1 VIARLAWRII
11 RIAIFAVLFTLFMVN
26 FHEVGHTLVARAL
39 GDSSAHYV
47 LVETT
52 ATSTCAGCNLYDSGR
67 LGDAANI
74 AVNFGGV
81 LFTQLLCWTA
91 ILFMAV
97 GNRRPFPSW
106 ALLTVAAIT
115 WLGDLVFQLAQGLIE
130 RVPAH
135 LPRGPEMSYTDYTA
149 VAWFARDA
157 TGIPATAWKLAL
169 LVGTVA
175 YSSLLALAMRRAVRR
190 RRQAAALASW
200 SVHGPSA

>member
-1 VIARLAWRII
+1 VEARHLIGGEHLVGQRSQLFCAAVEWHSVEVRVSTPVACVVLAQDACDVILTQRR
-11 RIAIFAVLFTLFMVN
+11 
-26 FHEVGHTLVARAL
+26 RAGL
-39 GDSSAHYV
+39 
-47 LVETT
+47 
-52 ATSTCAGCNLYDSGR
+52 
-67 LGDAANI
+67 
-74 AVNFGGV
+74 
-81 LFTQLLCWTA
+81 
-91 ILFMAV
+91 
-97 GNRRPFPSW
+97 FPSW

-115 WLGDLVFQLAQGLIE
+115 WLGDLVFQLAQGLID